1 VINLGR
7 ISELINQM
15 IESVLRTSEF
25 TSASPGHINTFI
37 QTNTIENPNF
47 EEEIAKLV
55 DKNGGGGTQAKKTE
69 LQEKSKES
77 EKKLSLLEQELDS
90 FSKGNVGK
98 IQRFTSEQFG
108 NIQQLSSNP
117 LGFVLGKLGTKLA
130 RGGVII
136 GLIMLIE
143 QIVHFVISES
153 MKPGRWLDRRLKVTI
168 EDQVLSFTRRN
179 ELAELR
185 QGFRT
190 VFVTASPFIRGQA
203 GVVGSNLMF
212 QHGTGSKPYETKPHV
227 IDTHSTTGNTK
238 WVGRYQ

>member
-1 VINLGR
+1 MGR
-7 ISELINQM
+7 ISELINQLV
-15 IESVLRTSEF
+15 ESILRNSEF

-37 QTNTIENPNF
+37 QTNTTENPNF
-47 EEEIAKLV
+47 EEEIVKLLE
-55 DKNGGGGTQAKKTE
+55 KNGGVGTQAKKVE
-69 LQEKSKES
+69 LEEKSKES
-77 EKKLSLLEQELDS
+77 EKKLSFLEQELDS

-117 LGFVLGKLGTKLA
+117 LGFVLGKLGTKLV

-143 QIVHFVISES
+143 QVVHFAISES
-153 MKPGRWLDRRLKVTI
+153 MKPGRWLDRRLKVII

-203 GVVGSNLMF
+203 GIVGSNLMF
-212 QHGTGSKPYETKPHV
+212 QHNTGSKPYETKPQV
-227 IDTHSTTGNTK
+227 IDTNSITGNTK
-238 WVGRYQ
+238 WIGRYK